1 MCVRIRELTPAV
13 FVCVILKEN
22 QEMEQEAQNIENNF
36 DQLVAHLNKIAEVHA
51 ADAAAEQER
60 KRRRVTKEAGVQTE
74 EQPKEDD
81 NGDKM
86 KMRKE
91 TRGEKRVEQLEARIS
106 IGEKKQTQLA
116 QQLADMAQLLRE
128 AQDREQRLQQRCAM
142 VHACEERIH
151 ELEAKAQSLAQL
163 RETTLGEFSGLQK
176 QVTLLSM
183 HHTALEA
190 ARDDAQH
197 EIEALRQELDTAGH
211 RHEELVRQC
220 AQLEKELAEKSGA
233 VSRLESAVEHNRAE
247 NEQFAGEAQR
257 LREALA
263 ETEERNRTNLRHI
276 EELTRHMKTH
286 FTEKERV
293 NDGKPQEE
301 DKGGETVA
309 VSERGASTEEQDC
322 ACAGSC

>member
-1 MCVRIRELTPAV
+1 M
-13 FVCVILKEN
+13 ILKEN
-22 QEMEQEAQNIENNF
+22 KEMEQEAQNIENNF

-81 NGDKM
+81 KDKKNVM
-86 KMRKE
+86 KG

-142 VHACEERIH
+142 VHACEERIQ
-151 ELEAKAQSLAQL
+151 ELDAKAQSLAQL

-211 RHEELVRQC
+211 RHDELVRQC
-220 AQLEKELAEKSGA
+220 AQLEKELAEKAGA
-233 VSRLESAVEHNRAE
+233 VSRLEAAAEHNRAE
-247 NEQFAGEAQR
+247 KEQFAGEAQR

-263 ETEERNRTNLRHI
+263 ETEERNRTNLKHI

-309 VSERGASTEEQDC
+309 VSERGASAKEQDC